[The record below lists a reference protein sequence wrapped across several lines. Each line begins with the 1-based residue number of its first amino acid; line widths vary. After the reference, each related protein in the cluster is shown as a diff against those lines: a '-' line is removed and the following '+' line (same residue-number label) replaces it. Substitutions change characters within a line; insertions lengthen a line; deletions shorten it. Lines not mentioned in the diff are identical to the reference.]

1 MSVAKDIEDQH
12 DLIFRAFEKN
22 LFDYKIH
29 HRFTEVMSIEARDLD
44 EQIAAVEKDLEIE
57 KTSLQKAQAKLKK
70 AQTAFSKDERKRSP
84 KDRAERGRNVIE
96 I

>member
-12 DLIFRAFEKN
+12 DLIFKAFEKI
-22 LFDYKIH
+22 LIDYKID
-29 HRFTEVMSIEARDLD
+29 HRFVEVMRMETRDLD
-44 EQIAAVEKDLEIE
+44 DQIAAVEKDLEIE
-57 KTSLQKAQAKLKK
+57 ITSLQKAQAKLKK

-84 KDRAERGRNVIE
+84 KDRAERSRNVIE